1 MHTVWQDLRYGIRML
16 VKNPGFSAIAVLTLA
31 LGIGANTAIFTVL
44 NSVLLNSLPVR
55 NPQRLV
61 LLTDPGAGGM
71 SVGSST
77 GDRDMLTYAEFQD
90 LAARNQVLSGIFA
103 ADGMRSQMPVAV
115 EGSEPSGEGAG
126 GGEGVEGAEGV
137 VQLVSGSFFGVL
149 GVDPLLGRTFDTGV
163 DKARDAN
170 PVAVISYG
178 FWQSRFGGD
187 TSVLSR
193 KLRIRKTV
201 YDVIGVMPQRFFG
214 MTVGTAPDV
223 WVPLT
228 MQAEVYPGQDWLT
241 VEKHPI
247 EKTEWMQVMGRLKP
261 GVSVAQAKASL
272 DLTFQQYLQSQ
283 LGGIQE
289 SDRHNFLNQHLPVAD
304 GRRGAS
310 MLQNQFGT
318 PLLILMGVV
327 GLVLLIAC
335 GNVANLLLARATS
348 RQKEIAVRVALG
360 AGRARLFRQLLTESV
375 LLAGIGGLL
384 GLLLARWADS
394 VLLRLVSSGSTPIPL
409 DTHPDAIIL
418 GFTLGVSLLTGIL
431 FGLAPALRA
440 SRVDL
445 NAVLKGTS
453 RGVIGGAGQ
462 GKRASVGKI
471 LVVGQVAFSLLL
483 LIVAGLFVH
492 SFQKLSEVQLGYD
505 HDHLLL
511 FGVDPIESGY
521 KGPAI
526 AEMYKDLMDNIRA
539 IPGVRGVTLSQNGLF
554 SHSESADGIKIDG
567 YKPPSGQNMHARFDE
582 VGPNYFAT
590 VGIPILMGR
599 DMTADDGG
607 TGQRVGVINQTMA
620 RYYFGNESPIGRRIW
635 DTFPTNVTDFV
646 VVGVAADAKY
656 NDLREDTPRRFYV
669 PFFHPI
675 GDATFARVEVRVS
688 GNPSSVADAV
698 RAAVKQAAPN
708 LPPLGIHTMNDLVS
722 ESLTSDR
729 MVTKLT
735 GFFGALAVLLACIGI
750 YGIMAYAVAARTGE
764 IGIRMALGA
773 DRGNVVWLVLRESL
787 LLVAIGVAIGLPAV
801 IGVSKLIKS
810 LLFGLTP
817 ADPLALGL
825 ASLLMF
831 GVAALAGYLPA
842 RRAARTDPMVALR
855 YE

>member
-1 MHTVWQDLRYGIRML
+1 MHTVWQDLRYGIRTL
-16 VKNPGFSAIAVLTLA
+16 IKNPAFSAIAILTLA

-44 NSVLLNSLPVR
+44 DAVLLNSLPVR
-55 NPQRLV
+55 NPQQLV

-71 SVGSST
+71 STGLST
-77 GDRDMLTYAEFQD
+77 GNRDMLTYAEFQD
-90 LAARNQVLSGIFA
+90 LAAHNQVLSGIFA
-103 ADGMRSQMPVAV
+103 ADAMGLEIPV
-115 EGSEPSGEGAG
+115 SLEGAAQG
-126 GGEGVEGAEGV
+126 GDASEAGVQMA
-137 VQLVSGSFFGVL
+137 SGYFFNVL
-149 GVDPLLGRTFDTGV
+149 GVNALAGRTFGPEV
-163 DKARDAN
+163 DKLRDAN
-170 PVAVISYG
+170 PVAVISYS
-178 FWQSRFGGD
+178 FWQRRFGGD
-187 TSVLSR
+187 TSVLGR
-193 KLRIRKTV
+193 KVRIRNTE

-214 MTVGTAPDV
+214 MTVGTAPDI

-228 MQAEVYPGQDWLT
+228 MQAELYPGEDWLT

-247 EKTEWMQVMGRLKP
+247 EKTEWLQVMGRLKP
-261 GVSVAQAKASL
+261 GVTVAKAKASL

-283 LGGIQE
+283 IGDITE
-289 SDRHNFLNQHLPVAD
+289 NDRHNFLNEHLPVVA

-310 MLQNQFGT
+310 ALEDQFGT
-318 PLLILMGVV
+318 PLLVLMGVV

-348 RQKEIAVRVALG
+348 RQKEIAVRVAMG

-375 LLAGIGGLL
+375 LLAGIGGVL
-384 GLLLARWADS
+384 GLVLAQWADA

-409 DTHPDAIIL
+409 NTHPDLTIL

-462 GKRASVGKI
+462 GARASIGRI

-483 LIVAGLFVH
+483 LVVAGLFVH
-492 SFQKLSEVQLGYD
+492 SFQKLSQVQLGYD

-511 FGVDPIESGY
+511 FGIDPVESGY

-526 AEMYKDLMDNIRA
+526 AEMYKALMENIRA

-554 SHSESADGIKIDG
+554 SHSESADQIKIDG

-590 VGIPILMGR
+590 VGIPILVGR
-599 DMTADDGG
+599 DITEEDGG
-607 TGQRVGVINQTMA
+607 SGQRVGVINQTMA

-635 DTFPTNVTDFV
+635 DMFPTNITDLV

-656 NDLREDTPRRFYV
+656 NSLREETPRRFYV

-675 GDATFARVEVRVS
+675 GEADFARFEVRVS
-688 GNPSSVADAV
+688 GNPSSIADAV
-698 RAAVKQAAPN
+698 RAAAKQTAPN

-750 YGIMAYAVAARTGE
+750 YGIMAYAVAGRTSE
-764 IGIRMALGA
+764 IGVRMALGA
-773 DRGNVVWLVLRESL
+773 DRASVVWMVLRESL
-787 LLVAIGVAIGLPAV
+787 MLVVIGVAIGLPAV
-801 IGVSKLIKS
+801 VGVSKLIKS

-817 ADPLALGL
+817 ADPWALVL
-825 ASLLMF
+825 ASLLMIAI
-831 GVAALAGYLPA
+831 AALAGYIPA
-842 RRAARTDPMVALR
+842 RRASRTDPMTALR

>member
-1 MHTVWQDLRYGIRML
+1 MQTIWQDLRYGIRTL
-16 VKNPGFSAIAVLTLA
+16 IKNPAFSSIAILTLA

-44 NSVLLNSLPVR
+44 DAVLLNSLPVR
-55 NPQRLV
+55 SPQQLV
-61 LLTDPGAGGM
+61 LLTDPGSGGM

-90 LAARNQVLSGIFA
+90 LAARNQVLSGILA
-103 ADGMRSQMPVAV
+103 ADAMGLQIPV
-115 EGSEPSGEGAG
+115 SLEGAAQ
-126 GGEGVEGAEGV
+126 GGEASEAGV
-137 VQLVSGSFFGVL
+137 QMVSGSFFNVL
-149 GVDPLLGRTFDTGV
+149 GVNALVGRTFTPEV
-163 DKARDAN
+163 DKLRDAN
-170 PVAVISYG
+170 PVAVISYS
-178 FWQSRFGGD
+178 FWQRRFGGD
-187 TSVLSR
+187 TTVIGR
-193 KLRIRKTV
+193 KLSIRKNV
-201 YDVIGVMPQRFFG
+201 YVVIGVMPQRFFG
-214 MTVGTAPDV
+214 MTVGAAPDI

-228 MQAEVYPGQDWLT
+228 MQAELYPGEDWLT

-247 EKTEWMQVMGRLKP
+247 EKTEWLQVMGRLKP
-261 GVSVAQAKASL
+261 GVTVAKAKASL

-283 LGGIQE
+283 IGDITE
-289 SDRHNFLNQHLPVAD
+289 NDRHNFLNEHLPVAE

-310 MLQNQFGT
+310 ALEGQFGT
-318 PLLILMGVV
+318 PLLVLMGVV

-348 RQKEIAVRVALG
+348 RQKEIAVRVAMG
-360 AGRARLFRQLLTESV
+360 AGRSRLFRQLLTESV
-375 LLAGIGGLL
+375 LLAGIGGVL
-384 GLLLARWADS
+384 GLLLAQWADA

-409 DTHPDAIIL
+409 DTHPDVTVL

-445 NAVLKGTS
+445 NSVLKGTS
-453 RGVIGGAGQ
+453 RGMIGGAAQ
-462 GKRASVGKI
+462 GARASVGKI

-483 LIVAGLFVH
+483 LVVAGLFVH
-492 SFQKLSEVQLGYD
+492 SFQKLSHVQLGYD

-511 FGVDPIESGY
+511 FGIDPIESGY

-526 AEMYKDLMDNIRA
+526 AEMYKALTANLRA

-554 SHSESADGIKIDG
+554 SHSESADEIKIDG
-567 YKPPSGQNMHARFDE
+567 YKPQSGQNMNARFDE

-590 VGIPILMGR
+590 VGIPILVGR
-599 DMTADDGG
+599 DITEQDGG
-607 TGQRVGVINQTMA
+607 SGQRVGLINQTMA

-635 DTFPTNVTDFV
+635 DTFPTSIADFV

-656 NDLREDTPRRFYV
+656 NSLREQTPRRFYV

-675 GDATFARVEVRVS
+675 GEATFARFEVGVS
-688 GNPSSVADAV
+688 GNPSSLADAV
-698 RAAVKQAAPN
+698 RAAVKQTAPN

-750 YGIMAYAVAARTGE
+750 YGIMAYAVAGRTSE
-764 IGIRMALGA
+764 IGVRMALGA
-773 DRGNVVWLVLRESL
+773 DRGNVVWMVLRESL
-787 LLVAIGVAIGLPAV
+787 GLVLTGVAIGLPAV
-801 IGVSKLIKS
+801 IGASKLIKS

-817 ADPLALGL
+817 SDPWALAL
-825 ASLLMF
+825 ASLLMIAI
-831 GVAALAGYLPA
+831 AALAGYIPA
-842 RRAARTDPMVALR
+842 RRASRTDPMTALR

>member
-1 MHTVWQDLRYGIRML
+1 MHTVWQDLRYGIRTL
-16 VKNPGFSAIAVLTLA
+16 IKNPAFSAIAIFTLA

-44 NSVLLNSLPVR
+44 DAVLLNSLPVR
-55 NPQRLV
+55 NPQELV

-71 SVGSST
+71 SVGSSR

-103 ADGMRSQMPVAV
+103 ADAMGGRVPV
-115 EGSEPSGEGAG
+115 SL
-126 GGEGVEGAEGV
+126 EGAEQGGEASEAGV
-137 VQLVSGSFFGVL
+137 QMVSGSFFNVL
-149 GVDPLLGRTFDTGV
+149 GVNALAGRTFGPEV
-163 DKARDAN
+163 DKLRDAN

-178 FWQSRFGGD
+178 FWQRRFGGD
-187 TSVLSR
+187 ASALGR
-193 KLRIRKTV
+193 KLRIRNTV
-201 YDVIGVMPQRFFG
+201 YDVIGVMPQHFFG
-214 MTVGTAPDV
+214 MTVGAAPDI

-228 MQAEVYPGQDWLT
+228 MQAEVYPGEDWLT

-247 EKTEWMQVMGRLKP
+247 EKTEWLQVMGRLKS
-261 GVSVAQAKASL
+261 GATVAKAKASL

-283 LGGIQE
+283 LGDITE
-289 SDRHNFLNQHLPVAD
+289 SDRRNFLNEHLPVGE

-310 MLQNQFGT
+310 ALEGQFGT
-318 PLLILMGVV
+318 PLLVLMGVV

-348 RQKEIAVRVALG
+348 RQKEIAVRVAMG
-360 AGRARLFRQLLTESV
+360 AGRSRLFRQLLTESV
-375 LLAGIGGLL
+375 LLAGIGGVL
-384 GLLLARWADS
+384 GLLLAQWADA
-394 VLLRLVSSGSTPIPL
+394 VLLRLVSRGSTPIPL
-409 DTHPDAIIL
+409 DTHPDLTIL

-445 NAVLKGTS
+445 NSVLKGTS

-462 GKRASVGKI
+462 GARASIGKI

-483 LIVAGLFVH
+483 LVVAGLFVH
-492 SFQKLSEVQLGYD
+492 SFQKLTEVRLGYD

-511 FGVDPIESGY
+511 FGIDPVESGY

-526 AEMYKDLMDNIRA
+526 AEMYKALMTNIRA

-554 SHSESADGIKIDG
+554 SHSESADQIKIDG
-567 YKPPSGQNMHARFDE
+567 YKPQSGQDMQARFDE

-590 VGIPILMGR
+590 VGIPILVGR
-599 DMTADDGG
+599 DITEQDGG
-607 TGQRVGVINQTMA
+607 SGQRVGVINQTMA

-635 DTFPTNVTDFV
+635 DTFPTSYQDFV

-656 NDLREDTPRRFYV
+656 NSLREKTPRRFYV

-675 GDATFARVEVRVS
+675 GEATFARFEVRVA
-688 GNPSSVADAV
+688 GNPASVADAV
-698 RAAVKQAAPN
+698 RAAVKQTAPN

-750 YGIMAYAVAARTGE
+750 YGIMAYAVAGRTSE
-764 IGIRMALGA
+764 IGVRMALGA
-773 DRGNVVWLVLRESL
+773 NRGNVVWMVLRESL
-787 LLVAIGVAIGLPAV
+787 ALVLIGVAIGLPAV
-801 IGVSKLIKS
+801 IGASRLIKS
-810 LLFGLTP
+810 LLFGLTA
-817 ADPLALGL
+817 ADPWALAL
-825 ASLLMF
+825 ASLLMIAI
-831 GVAALAGYLPA
+831 AALAGYIPA
-842 RRAARTDPMVALR
+842 RRASQTDPMTALR